1 MEAHEVKTEEA
12 EQLNTLDK
20 MEIELDQME
29 SDEIDFDADVTSS
42 KSFDMETGEMVSA
55 MLMIGFE
62 LVASRR
68 GEHWRLSPSEA
79 KQTGAAVGDVL
90 DKYFPDMTSHGAE
103 ITAVM
108 ACSMVL
114 LPRIGQ
120 DKAINNQIK
129 EAQKTKATK
138 EKDFD
143 LTEGVAVDGNK

>member
-1 MEAHEVKTEEA
+1 MEPQAVITEEK
-12 EQLNTLDK
+12 EQLDTLDK
-20 MEIELDQME
+20 MQIEIEDE
-29 SDEIDFDADVTSS
+29 ETAEIDFDAVSDAS
-42 KSFDMETGEMVSA
+42 KSYDMPTGEMVSA

-79 KQTGAAVGDVL
+79 QQTGAAMGDVL

-103 ITAVM
+103 ITALM
-108 ACSMVL
+108 ACSMVI

-120 DKAINNQIK
+120 DKAISNQIR
-129 EAQKTKATK
+129 EAQINSAPK